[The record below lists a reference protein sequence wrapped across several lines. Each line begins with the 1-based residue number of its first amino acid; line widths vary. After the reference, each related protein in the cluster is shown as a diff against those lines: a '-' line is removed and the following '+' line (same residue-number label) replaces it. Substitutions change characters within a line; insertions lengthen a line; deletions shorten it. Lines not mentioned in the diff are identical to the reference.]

1 MLPDDVCIMYIKTKK
16 KSLKTCKSLK
26 AQYYENLSLIQQHV
40 S

>member
-1 MLPDDVCIMYIKTKK
+1 MLPDDVCIKKQNKK
-16 KSLKTCKSLK
+16 KNSLKACKSLK